1 MSHVTMSDEDRAE
14 LERRC
19 GEVERFARAVEERDR
34 FMTELYDSY
43 RADPADLQEVTGLRS
58 RAQLYGAFHRYGSTR
73 VRLRTH
79 RPAVRDR
86 QRDEEGQ

>member
-1 MSHVTMSDEDRAE
+1 MTHVTMSDEDRAE

-19 GEVERFARAVEERDR
+19 AEVEKYAKAVEERDK
-34 FMTELYDSY
+34 FMTELYDAE
-43 RADPADLQEVTGLRS
+43 RADPADLQKVSGIRARS
-58 RAQLYGAFHRYGSTR
+58 QLYNAFHRYGSKR

-86 QRDEEGQ
+86 RREEGT

>member
-1 MSHVTMSDEDRAE
+1 MTTVTMSDEDRAE

-19 GEVERFARAVEERDR
+19 AEVEKFTRAVEERDR
-34 FMTELYDSY
+34 FMTELYDDY
-43 RADPADLQEVTGLRS
+43 RADPADLQKVSGIRARS
-58 RAQLYGAFHRYGSTR
+58 QLYNAFHRYGSKR

-86 QRDEEGQ
+86 QAEEEGT